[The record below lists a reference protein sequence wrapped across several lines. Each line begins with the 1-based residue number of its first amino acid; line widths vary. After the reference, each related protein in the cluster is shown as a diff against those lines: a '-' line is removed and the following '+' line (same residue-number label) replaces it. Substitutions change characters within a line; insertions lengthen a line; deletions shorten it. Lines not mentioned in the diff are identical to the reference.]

1 VRSSHLERKLVF
13 GVAVLFVLPTLVA
26 GGILL
31 WLTHAGVFATNPEAL
46 AVTLVL
52 GCVTQFIY
60 LAVVARWLG
69 KSLVT
74 DLQTIRLGAELMA
87 TVNPQHRLA
96 IRTGDE
102 MQALAEEINRMAD
115 RLQHARTGLESEVA
129 RATQELAVERRK
141 LSAVLESLGEGVVVA
156 TAEGRVSLAN
166 AAAQELLRAGG
177 ASLLGRNLFDLLD
190 RGKVG
195 HFVARL
201 RAAGSGIERFSL
213 EPEGGAV
220 LEAVMTPYFDG
231 GRQMIGF
238 ILVLRDVT
246 HTARGAEARQR
257 LFASTLWDLRGPV
270 ASIRSLS
277 ESLLGS
283 MPVMAAGDMG
293 RRLLEAIHAEAL
305 RLSGLVKDMG
315 EPGRFG
321 VGRALAHFETI
332 TVGDLA
338 AMTVRRLAHE
348 GVAPASVEVDT
359 RTLASVQLKAEVSAL
374 SAALARLLHI
384 VLERADSDGAWLR
397 PERRGTALQL
407 EAGARGRAT
416 LSELEA
422 CLDHPGGGGGEL
434 TVRDVVRRH
443 AGEVWGA
450 SGDGRIAFR
459 VTLPTEPPPG
469 ADAAEAPEMVRF
481 VGAGTRSASHAGDAG
496 ERPDFYDF
504 SLLEE
509 MARSLRPAD
518 LARRLDELTYAVFDT
533 ETTGLSLEE
542 GDRIISIAAVKVRN
556 AAVKRGE
563 TFDALVNPG
572 RAIPAESV
580 RYHGITDAMVAGA
593 PPFDVVLSAFL
604 RFAEHAVLVAHQAW
618 FDLRFLND
626 HALRF
631 GLPSLTVGR
640 PALDTV
646 LLSEVVHGPLRRHG
660 LETMAERF
668 NVPLEGRHSAL
679 GDALTT
685 AEIFVRLLGLL
696 EKRGIVTLG
705 QTIDATRRAR
715 DPSAVP

>member
-1 VRSSHLERKLVF
+1 MRSSRLERKLVSR
-13 GVAVLFVLPTLVA
+13 VAVLFVLPTLVA

-31 WLTHAGVFATNPEAL
+31 WLTRAGVFATNPQAL

-52 GCVTQFIY
+52 GCVTQFFY

-69 KSLVT
+69 KSLVA
-74 DLQTIRLGAELMA
+74 DIQAIQLGTELIA

-96 IRTGDE
+96 IRTDDE
-102 MQALAEEINRMAD
+102 LETLAEEINRMAD
-115 RLQHARTGLESEVA
+115 RLHHARTGLESEVA
-129 RATQELAVERRK
+129 RAIQELAVERRK
-141 LSAVLESLGEGVVVA
+141 LSAVLESLGEGVMVV
-156 TAEGRVSLAN
+156 TADGRVSLAN

-195 HFVARL
+195 HFADRL
-201 RAAGSGIERFSL
+201 RAAGSGVERFSL

-220 LEAVMTPYFDG
+220 LEAVMTPYFDN
-231 GRQMIGF
+231 GRRMIGF

-246 HTARGAEARQR
+246 HAARSAEARQR
-257 LFASTLWDLRGPV
+257 LFASTLSDLRGPL

-277 ESLLGS
+277 ESLLAS
-283 MPVMAAGDMG
+283 LPLTAAGEIG
-293 RRLLEAIHAEAL
+293 RHLLEAIHIEAL
-305 RLSGLVKDMG
+305 RLSELVKDMG
-315 EPGRFG
+315 EPARFG
-321 VGRALAHFETI
+321 VGRALPHFETI
-332 TVGDLA
+332 TLGDLLA
-338 AMTVRRLAHE
+338 ITVRRLGSDDAA
-348 GVAPASVEVDT
+348 VDVEVDT
-359 RTLASVQLKAEVSAL
+359 RDLASVPLKAEVSAL
-374 SAALARLLHI
+374 SAALARLLRI
-384 VLERADSDGAWLR
+384 VRGHADGDRVWLR
-397 PERRGTALQL
+397 PERRGSALQL

-422 CLDHPGGGGGEL
+422 ALDHPGRGDGDL
-434 TVRDVVRRH
+434 AVREVVRRH

-450 SGDGRIAFR
+450 IGDGRIAFR
-459 VTLPTEPPPG
+459 VTLPTEPPQVT
-469 ADAAEAPEMVRF
+469 DAADGPDMARF
-481 VGAGTRSASHAGDAG
+481 VGAGLRSGSAAGEGG

-509 MARSLRPAD
+509 MARSVPPAD
-518 LARRLDELTYAVFDT
+518 LERRLDELTYAVFDT
-533 ETTGLSLEE
+533 ETTGLNLEE
-542 GDRIISIAAVKVRN
+542 GDRIISIAAVKVRTG
-556 AAVKRGE
+556 AVKRGE
-563 TFDALVNPG
+563 RFDALVNPG
-572 RAIPAESV
+572 RPIPAESV
-580 RYHGITDAMVAGA
+580 RYHGITDTMVAGA
-593 PPFDVVLSAFL
+593 PSFDVVLKAFL

-626 HALRF
+626 HARRL
-631 GLPSLTVGR
+631 GLPPLTLGR

-660 LETMAERF
+660 LEAMAERF

-696 EKRGIVTLG
+696 KKRGIVTLG
-705 QTIDATRRAR
+705 QSIDATRRAR